1 MKNGITYERHKKQSL
16 NIGTSSA
23 NLLIS
28 WNVLQCRRIDW
39 NQLYFHGE
47 CVCYKRLC
55 LKKILRQCKRLRA
68 LIFMI
73 WVRRKSWF
81 KTSFGSNLYFR
92 KYSVYTNCLSGFQT
106 WILLLPRRSDS
117 TGNVNTVQSIKAREA
132 CMVIGRQIFCDI
144 LNWPTWWYGLNE
156 ISGQN

>member
-92 KYSVYTNCLSGFQT
+92 ENTLYIRTAYQAFKLGSYCSLDEV
-106 WILLLPRRSDS
+106 ILQETLTLHNR
-117 TGNVNTVQSIKAREA
+117 
-132 CMVIGRQIFCDI
+132 
-144 LNWPTWWYGLNE
+144 
-156 ISGQN
+156 

>member
-106 WILLLPRRSDS
+106 WILLVPRRSDS
-117 TGNVNTVQSIKAREA
+117 TGNVNTTQSIKATEA
-132 CMVIGRQIFCDI
+132 CMVIGRQIICDI
-144 LNWPTWWYGLNE
+144 LNWPTWWYG
-156 ISGQN
+156 